1 MPSRDS
7 VESFND
13 EAGLFSYT
21 QILHLLKIEFS
32 RARRYGYPLTC
43 SLIQIDRLDNLKDLY
58 GFRIRD
64 AIEERVVAL
73 VHQLSRSSDF
83 LGKMG
88 ERYVLILPH
97 TDAEGVAILM
107 GRVRDQLREISFDV
121 DGRPVQVS
129 ISAGIS
135 TFQEKNT
142 LFFDAIIKNAEE
154 ALHLAATRGG
164 NGIEVHN
171 SVGGPKSP

>member
-1 MPSRDS
+1 MPDRDS
-7 VESFND
+7 VESMNS
-13 EAGLFSYT
+13 EAGLFSYS

-43 SLIQIDRLDNLKDLY
+43 TLFQIDRLENLKDLY
-58 GFRIRD
+58 GYRIRD

-97 TDAEGVAILM
+97 TDAQGVAVLM
-107 GRVRDQLREISFDV
+107 GRVQQQLRDV
-121 DGRPVQVS
+121 DFEIDGRSVQVS

-135 TFQEKNT
+135 TYHERNT
-142 LFFDAIIKNAEE
+142 MFFDAILKNSEE
-154 ALHLAATRGG
+154 ALRLATSRGG
-164 NGIEVHN
+164 NTIEVH
-171 SVGGPKSP
+171 VPRGGGGAG